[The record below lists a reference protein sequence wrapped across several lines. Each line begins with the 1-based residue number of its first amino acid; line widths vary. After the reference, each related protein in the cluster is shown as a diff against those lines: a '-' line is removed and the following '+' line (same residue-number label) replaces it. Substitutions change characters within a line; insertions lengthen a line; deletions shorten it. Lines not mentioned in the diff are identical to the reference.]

1 MSSTGTYE
9 YDVKV
14 VYSGDRGSTWC
25 DPIVPH
31 RDGKHAEHGFVSFY
45 KNADRNLGMVWL
57 DGRQMDG
64 GHGHHSA
71 GNMNLYTTSFD
82 GEFGQDD
89 DIPIDAMVCECCPT
103 SAVQVGDVTI
113 VAYRDRLESEIRN
126 INIIRKVNGE
136 WNEPY
141 PVNEDGWM
149 IPGCPV
155 NGPKLAINDG
165 RIVVAWFTSPKGDS
179 QINVAFSS
187 NQGSSFSNPIRF
199 DSGQPQGRVDV
210 LWVNDRQIIASWL
223 EAEDDKSTLVY
234 RRVNMDGKMSELKKV
249 VTLEGG
255 RGIGYPQ
262 MEMVGEKLT
271 FMWTDSNHPSQ
282 IQFTLVNMK

>member
-1 MSSTGTYE
+1 
-9 YDVKV
+9 
-14 VYSGDRGSTWC
+14 
-25 DPIVPH
+25 
-31 RDGKHAEHGFVSFY
+31 
-45 KNADRNLGMVWL
+45 
-57 DGRQMDG
+57 
-64 GHGHHSA
+64 
-71 GNMNLYTTSFD
+71 
-82 GEFGQDD
+82 
-89 DIPIDAMVCECCPT
+89 
-103 SAVQVGDVTI
+103 
-113 VAYRDRLESEIRN
+113 
-126 INIIRKVNGE
+126 
-136 WNEPY
+136 
-141 PVNEDGWM
+141 
-149 IPGCPV
+149 
-155 NGPKLAINDG
+155 
-165 RIVVAWFTSPKGDS
+165 
-179 QINVAFSS
+179 VAFSS